1 MKNIIIPGIVMLII
15 DIIFL
20 SNYGGY
26 MGKMIENIQNK
37 KFSINYDAA
46 TLCYMLMS
54 FSFYYF
60 ITKKNGS
67 NMDAFILGLVIYGI
81 YESTNMATF
90 TDWKFNAL
98 IYDTLWGGCLFLLT
112 KIISDIIFK
121 KALL

>member
-1 MKNIIIPGIVMLII
+1 MFII

-20 SNYGGY
+20 QNYGGY

-37 KFSINYDAA
+37 KFVINYNAA
-46 TLCYMLMS
+46 ILCYMLMS
-54 FSFYYF
+54 FAFYYF
-60 ITKKNGS
+60 ITKKNG
-67 NMDAFILGLVIYGI
+67 NNTDAFILGLVIYGI

-90 TDWKFNAL
+90 TDWKLKAL
-98 IYDTLWGGCLFLLT
+98 FFDTLWGGCLFLLT